1 MPQHR
6 FNRSDKASLIG
17 DRRRKMQPA
26 EEIVERAEIQ
36 NHEICLDIG
45 SGIGYIA
52 IPAAVRS
59 VCVIA
64 LDVEREMLKSLM
76 KRAPKDLGDRIFPVI
91 AELPHL
97 PLNSETI
104 DHVLAINVIHEIDEK
119 ERLSFEIS
127 RVLRK
132 GGRLSIV
139 DFQKKPTS
147 FGPPLHE
154 RLSVEEMIVL
164 FRNLSLLRLYNFDE
178 FYQLEFLK
186 K

>member
-1 MPQHR
+1 MSPHR
-6 FNRSDKASLIG
+6 FSPSNKASLID
-17 DRRRKMQPA
+17 DRRRKIQPA
-26 EEIVERAEIQ
+26 EEIVERAEIRDR
-36 NHEICLDIG
+36 ERCLDIG

-59 VCVIA
+59 ACVIA
-64 LDVEREMLKSLM
+64 LDAEREMIESLM
-76 KRAPKDLGDRIFPVI
+76 KRAADAVGDRILPVI
-91 AELPHL
+91 AELPYL

-104 DHVLAINVIHEIDEK
+104 DHVLAINVIHEIGEK

-132 GGRLSIV
+132 GGRLSVV

-154 RLSVEEMIVL
+154 RLSEEEMIAL
-164 FRNLSLLRLYNFDE
+164 FRNLSLLRKHSFDE

-186 K
+186 R